1 MCSITIPTPSQDLL
15 PFISCTNWR
24 AALIWTK
31 CSRHRWRQR
40 ASSKEARTIITGFI
54 VTKTES
60 KFMCQALFKAML
72 PYKMAPETN
81 LNEIIGLVKLSG
93 PEIKMTNKNCNFIS
107 WKWVAWFFFKF
118 PHACQWSRH
127 QNPNHEWH
135 QTYMA
140 TDLYLFFPR
149 VLRWQVKRNC
159 FVQMNDLTKSSECLK
174 SISILY
180 SVLMLCWASCH
191 HHQSFSF
198 WTRSPS
204 LPSRVLI

>member
-107 WKWVAWFFFKF
+107 WKWVAWFFFLNF
-118 PHACQWSRH
+118 PMPASDLGTKTQTTNGTKPIWL
-127 QNPNHEWH
+127 
-135 QTYMA
+135 QTY
-140 TDLYLFFPR
+140 TYFFP
-149 VLRWQVKRNC
+149 VSYDGKWNAIV
-159 FVQMNDLTKSSECLK
+159 
-174 SISILY
+174 
-180 SVLMLCWASCH
+180 SCK
-191 HHQSFSF
+191 
-198 WTRSPS
+198 WM
-204 LPSRVLI
+204 I